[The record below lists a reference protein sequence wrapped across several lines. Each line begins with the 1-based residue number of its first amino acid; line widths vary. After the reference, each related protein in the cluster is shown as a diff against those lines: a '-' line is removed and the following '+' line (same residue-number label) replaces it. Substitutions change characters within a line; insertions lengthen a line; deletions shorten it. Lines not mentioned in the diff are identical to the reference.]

1 MHFYHPRDTKS
12 AYLKRILTAR
22 KSKSDRKLM
31 NFHKTRV
38 LIFRDLNLG
47 EVCTEICIDV
57 MIDCINNCSD
67 DDCKRQCARDEAIC
81 VDGKLLS
88 QK

>member
-1 MHFYHPRDTKS
+1 M
-12 AYLKRILTAR
+12 
-22 KSKSDRKLM
+22 
-31 NFHKTRV
+31 

-57 MIDCINNCSD
+57 MIDCINKCND

-81 VDGKLLS
+81 VDGKLISLDLCGTENLS
-88 QK
+88 LRSNTIFCRMSLSC